1 MTPNPIDRHQYRSN
15 TGGTMGDNDDST
27 TAINGMT
34 KSDEQMRK
42 VLKPNPTQ
50 DQVLEV
56 IRKSYVDNKDA
67 DSVKI
72 IRQLDSYD
80 DSNYLVEIA
89 GTRYLLK
96 FHNGVESK
104 DFLET
109 YTAAGQEYYK
119 AGHMTSVIHLQT
131 AMMQLLNREGIRT
144 SVPIPPKQKDLDV
157 NNNNQNK
164 GLMPLSVHSLAVVSD
179 EHSPCDLV
187 VRLLS
192 WYVFSHG
199 IYPSRRVKGSSVHS
213 LLILDS
219 RSCLFTGYQERP
231 CRI

>member
-1 MTPNPIDRHQYRSN
+1 
-15 TGGTMGDNDDST
+15 MGDK
-27 TAINGMT
+27 NGLI

-56 IRKSYVDNKDA
+56 IRKTYVDDKDV

-96 FHNGVESK
+96 VHNGVESK

-109 YTAAGQEYYK
+109 FKSAGQEYYK
-119 AGHMTSVIHLQT
+119 AGHMTSVIHLQN
-131 AMMQLLNREGIRT
+131 AMMQLLNREGVQT
-144 SVPIPPKQKDLDV
+144 SVPIPPKRKDSDV
-157 NNNNQNK
+157 NNDNLNK
-164 GLMPLSVHSLAVVSD
+164 DQIPLSVHTLAVVSE
-179 EHSPCDLV
+179 EHSPCELV

-192 WYVFSHG
+192 WYVFVFRHR
-199 IYPSRRVKGSSVHS
+199 YPSRRVMRSFIHS
-213 LLILDS
+213 PL
-219 RSCLFTGYQERP
+219 P
-231 CRI
+231 

>member
-1 MTPNPIDRHQYRSN
+1 MS
-15 TGGTMGDNDDST
+15 GGTMGDN
-27 TAINGMT
+27 GMK

-56 IRKSYVDNKDA
+56 IRKSFVSNVDA

-96 FHNGVESK
+96 VHNGVESK

-109 YTAAGQEYYK
+109 YKTAGQEYYK

-131 AMMQLLNREGIRT
+131 AMMQLLNREGIQT
-144 SVPIPPKQKDLDV
+144 SVPIPPTDV
-157 NNNNQNK
+157 SNNNQK
-164 GLMPLSVHSLAVVSD
+164 KDRMPLCVHSLAVISD

-187 VRLLS
+187 VRLFS
-192 WYVFSHG
+192 WYVQCAFIG
-199 IYPSRRVKGSSVHS
+199 IPPSRRVLRYFIHLLTSNFEIRHYPS
-213 LLILDS
+213 LIYSQGARKDHV
-219 RSCLFTGYQERP
+219 GYETATLGVFGGRGTA
-231 CRI
+231 IGKD